1 MTIAEDPKDWTW
13 VVRVPCTECGMDM
26 PGVPRAQFG
35 ALVRT
40 AATAWREVLTG
51 SPDPRVR
58 PGPAIW
64 SPLEYGCH
72 VRDVLRLTDYRLTLM
87 LTADGPV
94 FPSWNQDTAAV
105 SDRYGEQD
113 PVAVAGAL
121 HEAAEMVAARLDEL
135 PGSAW
140 HRTGT
145 RDDGARFTVESFARY
160 NIHDEVH
167 HLYDVTGIRRS
178 VTLAG

>member
-1 MTIAEDPKDWTW
+1 MLRPVCSIRRSAHGPLARWYKHRIA
-13 VVRVPCTECGMDM
+13 
-26 PGVPRAQFG
+26 
-35 ALVRT
+35 
-40 AATAWREVLTG
+40 
-51 SPDPRVR
+51 
-58 PGPAIW
+58 W
-64 SPLEYGCH
+64 SGQQNLERDNRGTRLEYGCH

-94 FPSWNQDTAAV
+94 FPSWNQDAAAI

-121 HEAAEMVAARLDEL
+121 HEAAQMVAARLEEL

-140 HRTGT
+140 PRTGT

-178 VTLAG
+178 